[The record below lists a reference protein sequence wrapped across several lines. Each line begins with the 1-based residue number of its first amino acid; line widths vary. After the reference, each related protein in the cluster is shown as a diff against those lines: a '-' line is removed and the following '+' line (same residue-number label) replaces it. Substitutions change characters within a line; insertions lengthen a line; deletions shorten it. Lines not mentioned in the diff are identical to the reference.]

1 MGAGPGGEVRGGRRV
16 VLVVDAANVVGARPD
31 GWWRDRAGAARR
43 LLAGLGRLPGETVEG
58 PDGALVVVAAVGVVL
73 EGRARQALPPD
84 AAPPPGVRVL
94 TAHGSG
100 DDALVDLVEEVA
112 PVLDDE
118 EVVLVTA
125 DRGLRARV
133 VVRSWGPGWLRAL
146 LDDHGDD
153 AGSGRTGR

>member
-1 MGAGPGGEVRGGRRV
+1 MNFYGLYRLSFYFMLTLAT
-16 VLVVDAANVVGARPD
+16 LAISVDATDNPIAMLYP
-31 GWWRDRAGAARR
+31 
-43 LLAGLGRLPGETVEG
+43 P
-58 PDGALVVVAAVGVVL
+58 VVAAVGVVL

-94 TAHGSG
+94 TAPGSG